1 MRGLSIFRLNRAALA
16 HGRMIGVSLAALW
29 LGLLAGQAPANA
41 QDPIAQILQQ
51 KGTDE
56 WSDGFDSGARGAA
69 DVRTST
75 PILSPEILDAT
86 GRAIAQYS
94 DIVARGGW
102 PSVPADRKLH
112 IGMRGPAIAAL
123 RERLIIGGDLDAS
136 TGASEVFDSYV
147 EAAVRRFQA
156 RHGLP
161 VDGVVSDST
170 FAAMNIPAAVRLNQ
184 LSTNLTRLKGLMAKI
199 APRFIMVNIPAAQ
212 VEAVEQGQVVSRHT
226 AIVGKVDRPSPMVN
240 SKIYE
245 INFNPY
251 WTVPA
256 SIIKKDLIPKMQ
268 ADPNY
273 TTKFHIRIYNQQG
286 QELQPEQINWNSDE
300 ATKYLFREDPGDT
313 NSLGLVKINFYS
325 KDGVYMHDT
334 PQKGLFNDE
343 YRFDSSGCVRIQNIR
358 ELITWLLRDTPG
370 WNRDMIDE
378 MFKNGQR
385 LDVKLAQQVPVYW
398 VYVTAWAVSDGVVNF
413 RNDIYGLDGLEQFAT
428 ATAEGG
434 PGQQPPGQP
443 TLTPPAPVGVV
454 QPVKSN

>member
-1 MRGLSIFRLNRAALA
+1 MRGISTSRLNNAVLA
-16 HGRMIGVSLAALW
+16 HGRTVGVSLIAAW
-29 LGLLAGQAPANA
+29 VGLLAGQATANA
-41 QDPIAQILQQ
+41 KDPIAQILQQ
-51 KGTDE
+51 KGSAE

-69 DVRTST
+69 DVPTST
-75 PILSPEILDAT
+75 PILSPAILEAT
-86 GRAIAQYS
+86 GRAIEQYS
-94 DIVARGGW
+94 DIVTRGGW
-102 PSVPADRKLH
+102 PTVPADRKLH
-112 IGMRGPAIAAL
+112 IGMKGPAVAAL
-123 RERLIIGGDLDAS
+123 RERLIIGGDLDAA
-136 TGASEVFDSYV
+136 TGASDIFDSYV

-161 VDGVVSDST
+161 ADGVVSDSS

-184 LSTNLTRLKGLMAKI
+184 LSTNLTRLKGLIGKA
-199 APRFIMVNIPAAQ
+199 APRFVMVNIPAAQ

-240 SKIYE
+240 SKIFE
-245 INFNPY
+245 IKFNPY

-268 ADPNY
+268 ADPQY

-286 QELQPEQINWNSDE
+286 QELQPDQIDWNTDE
-300 ATKYLFREDPGDT
+300 ATKYMFREDPGDT
-313 NSLGLVKINFYS
+313 NSLGLVKIDFYS

-370 WNRDMIDE
+370 WDASAIEE

-385 LDVKLAQQVPVYW
+385 LDVKLSQQVPVYW
-398 VYVTAWAVSDGVVNF
+398 VYVTAWAVSDGIVNF
-413 RNDIYGLDGLEQFAT
+413 RNDIYGLDGLEQFAS
-428 ATAEGG
+428 ATADNG
-434 PGQQPPGQP
+434 PPQQPQP
-443 TLTPPAPVGVV
+443 LTPPAPIGVV

>member
-1 MRGLSIFRLNRAALA
+1 MTPPRLNTAMRSHRRILALSVAA
-16 HGRMIGVSLAALW
+16 AAW
-29 LGLLAGQAPANA
+29 LGLFAGATTASA
-41 QDPIAQILQQ
+41 KDPIAQVLENSSA
-51 KGTDE
+51 E

-69 DVRTST
+69 DVRTSS
-75 PILSPEILDAT
+75 PILSPDIFAAT
-86 GRAIAQYS
+86 SRAIEQYS
-94 DIVARGGW
+94 QIVAQGGW
-102 PSVPADRKLH
+102 PNVPADRKLR
-112 IGMRGPAIAAL
+112 IGAKGPAVAAL
-123 RERLIIGGDLDAS
+123 RERLIIGGDLDAA
-136 TGASEVFDSYV
+136 TGASDVFDSYV

-156 RHGLP
+156 RHGIP

-170 FAAMNIPAAVRLNQ
+170 FAAMNIPAQVRLNQ
-184 LSTNLTRLKGLMAKI
+184 LATNLTRLKGLIPKTQP
-199 APRFIMVNIPAAQ
+199 PRFVMVNIPAAQ

-226 AIVGKVDRPSPMVN
+226 AIVGKVDRPSPIVN

-245 INFNPY
+245 VNFNPY

-256 SIIKKDLIPKMQ
+256 SIIKRDLIPKMQ
-268 ADPNY
+268 ADPQY

-286 QELQPEQINWNSDE
+286 TELQPEQINWNSDE

-334 PQKGLFNDE
+334 PTKGLFNNE
-343 YRFDSSGCVRIQNIR
+343 FRFDSSGCVRIQNIR

-370 WNRDMIDE
+370 WSRDMIDE

-385 LDVKLAQQVPVYW
+385 LDVKLAQQVPVWW

-428 ATAEGG
+428 ATADGD
-434 PGQQPPGQP
+434 QPVS
-443 TLTPPAPVGVV
+443 LTPAADVGPA
-454 QPVKSN
+454 QPARTN

>member
-1 MRGLSIFRLNRAALA
+1 MMASRLKVAVRAHRRTLAL
-16 HGRMIGVSLAALW
+16 SLAAGW
-29 LGLLAGQAPANA
+29 LGLVAGQATANA
-41 QDPIAQILQQ
+41 QDPIAQVLQN
-51 KGTDE
+51 GTAG

-75 PILSPEILDAT
+75 PILSAEILAAT
-86 GRAIAQYS
+86 SQAIAQYS

-102 PSVPADRKLH
+102 PAVPADHKLR
-112 IGMRGPAIAAL
+112 IGMKGPAIAAL
-123 RERLIIGGDLDAS
+123 RERLIIAGDLDAA
-136 TGASEVFDSYV
+136 TGASDVFDSYV

-156 RHGLP
+156 RHGVP

-170 FAAMNIPAAVRLNQ
+170 FAAMNIPAAIRLNQ
-184 LSTNLTRLKGLMAKI
+184 LSTNLTRLKGLAAKLP
-199 APRFIMVNIPAAQ
+199 PRFVMVNIPAAQ
-212 VEAVEQGQVVSRHT
+212 VEAVEQGQVASRHT

-251 WTVPA
+251 WTVPV

-268 ADPNY
+268 ADPQY

-286 QELQPEQINWNSDE
+286 QELTPEQVNWNSDE
-300 ATKYLFREDPGDT
+300 ATKYQFREDPGDT

-334 PQKGLFNDE
+334 PTKGLFNNE
-343 YRFDSSGCVRIQNIR
+343 FRFDSSGCVRIQNIR

-378 MFKNGQR
+378 MFKSGQR
-385 LDVKLAQQVPVYW
+385 LDVKLVQQVPVYW

-428 ATAEGG
+428 ADGDPA
-434 PGQQPPGQP
+434 Q
-443 TLTPPAPVGVV
+443 LTPAAAVGPA
-454 QPVKSN
+454 QPAKPN

>member
-1 MRGLSIFRLNRAALA
+1 MMASRLKAAAPA
-16 HGRMIGVSLAALW
+16 HRRTFALTLAAAW
-29 LGLLAGQAPANA
+29 LALLAGQATANA
-41 QDPIAQILQQ
+41 QDPIAQVLQ
-51 KGTDE
+51 KGTAE
-56 WSDGFDSGARGAA
+56 WSDGFDSGAHGAA

-75 PILSPEILDAT
+75 PILSAEILAAT
-86 GRAIAQYS
+86 SGAIAQYS

-102 PSVPADRKLH
+102 PAVPADHKLR
-112 IGMRGPAIAAL
+112 IGMKGPAIAAL
-123 RERLIIGGDLDAS
+123 RERLIIGGDLDAA

-156 RHGLP
+156 RHGVP

-184 LSTNLTRLKGLMAKI
+184 LSTNLTRLKGLVAKLP
-199 APRFIMVNIPAAQ
+199 PRFVMVNIPAAQ
-212 VEAVEQGQVVSRHT
+212 VEAVEQGQVVTRHT

-251 WTVPA
+251 WTVPV

-268 ADPNY
+268 ADPQY
-273 TTKFHIRIYNQQG
+273 TTKFHIRIYNPQG
-286 QELQPEQINWNSDE
+286 QELTPEQVNWNSDE
-300 ATKYLFREDPGDT
+300 ATKYQFREDPGDT
-313 NSLGLVKINFYS
+313 NSLGLVKINFFS

-334 PQKGLFNDE
+334 PNKGLFNDE
-343 YRFDSSGCVRIQNIR
+343 FRFDSSGCVRIQNIR
-358 ELITWLLRDTPG
+358 ELISWLLRDTPG
-370 WNRDMIDE
+370 WSRDMIDE

-385 LDVKLAQQVPVYW
+385 LDVKLAQQVQLYW

-428 ATAEGG
+428 ADGEPA
-434 PGQQPPGQP
+434 Q
-443 TLTPPAPVGVV
+443 LTPTAAVGPA
-454 QPVKSN
+454 QPAKPN

>member
-1 MRGLSIFRLNRAALA
+1 MASPLYSAFAAARAVPTAVAAAWLALIAGPALA
-16 HGRMIGVSLAALW
+16 S
-29 LGLLAGQAPANA
+29 P
-41 QDPIAQILQQ
+41 QDPISQVLQQ
-51 KGTDE
+51 KGAAE

-69 DVRTST
+69 EVRTST
-75 PILSPEILDAT
+75 PILSPEILAAT
-86 GRAIAQYS
+86 SRAIQQYS
-94 DIVARGGW
+94 DIVAHGGW
-102 PSVPADRKLH
+102 PAVPAERKLR
-112 IGMRGPAIAAL
+112 IGMRGPAVAAL

-136 TGASEVFDSYV
+136 TGASDIFDSYV

-156 RHGLP
+156 RHGVP

-184 LSTNLTRLKGLMAKI
+184 LATNLTRLKGLIPAKQP
-199 APRFIMVNIPAAQ
+199 PRFVMVNIPAAQ

-268 ADPNY
+268 ADPQY

-286 QELQPEQINWNSDE
+286 QELTPEQVNWNSDE
-300 ATKYLFREDPGDT
+300 ATKYMFREDPGDT
-313 NSLGLVKINFYS
+313 NSLGLVKINFVS

-334 PQKGLFNDE
+334 PNKGLFNDE
-343 YRFDSSGCVRIQNIR
+343 FRFDSSGCVRIQNIR
-358 ELITWLLRDTPG
+358 ELINWLLRDTPG

-385 LDVKLAQQVPVYW
+385 LDAKLAQQVPVYW

-428 ATAEGG
+428 AQGDAT
-434 PGQQPPGQP
+434 P
-443 TLTPPAPVGVV
+443 LTPPAPVGAV
-454 QPVKSN
+454 QPARSN